1 MQKKE
6 IVRAIVVV
14 SVVLIVIVLALHV
27 GGSAVEMMRKHL
39 SGAGM

>member
-14 SVVLIVIVLALHV
+14 SVVLVVIVLALHV